1 MLIMKKTRIAYNWK
15 FDGAYTFFWSFV
27 FLTIFLLTF
36 ELLAESKRP
45 SHELLIAFYGFALPI
60 ITLFIGLRPIL
71 SLFTLPDT
79 LFVNDTGLLITSE
92 SEIITVENISTLEI
106 NQVGAG
112 SGYLIYYEMTFIKLP
127 TILKNKKRK
136 SLILIEPY
144 NIKYIFQSRTD
155 FIDKLIEIGLEENKI
170 KNKPY
175 KTKNFFGIRDNFKK

>member
-1 MLIMKKTRIAYNWK
+1 MKKTRIAYNWK
-15 FDGAYTFFWSFV
+15 FDGAYTFFWSLV

-79 LFVNDTGLLITSE
+79 LFVNDTGLLMTSE

-144 NIKYIFQSRTD
+144 NIKYIFQLRTD
-155 FIDKLIEIGLEENKI
+155 FIDRLIELGLEENKI
-170 KNKPY
+170 KIKPY
-175 KTKNFFGIRDNFKK
+175 KTKNFFGIRDKFKK